1 MLSNSQNLNSVT
13 EKILDLYK
21 KEECPLHICVQNGTS
36 HLYHVLNDVNQA
48 NRCLNT
54 PLHLAALYQ
63 RFDLVLWLLKSGA
76 NPQLQN
82 LLRDTPLHIA
92 AAIDKRGFIVQL
104 FLDYQANLQLQ
115 NVEGNTPL
123 HIAVSCQNLMAI
135 EHFFNYKNGTE
146 VVLNIMNNYGKTP
159 LDLADEN
166 KDSLNFINKKRKN
179 IARYMVTHQFSL
191 DNYKHFVNNIGID
204 INNMLLANRQL
215 ILTGLINYF
224 NRPEIQPSTLERKL
238 ASIKNSI
245 ECGARIFKM
254 DGNGKSMVSMLVGI
268 DDDQRKRSVCNTLE
282 AHKKKLSFEEEKLF
296 IEEEK
301 SCIEEM
307 PNGSEKEQMCR
318 LLQRWQSGVELYR
331 CLKGTVAN
339 MPALNPIDDKKRGT
353 DEQQFKRHKQAL
365 IKKSILKGWLQQRT
379 RPGNYIDN
387 IINISQPS
395 TSRGCSARSFC
406 EDG

>member
-36 HLYHVLNDVNQA
+36 YLYHVLNDVNQA

-63 RFDLVLWLLKSGA
+63 RLDLVLWLLKRGA

-92 AAIDKRGFIVQL
+92 AAVDKRGFIVQL
-104 FLDYQANLQLQ
+104 LLDYQANLQLQ

-146 VVLNIMNNYGKTP
+146 VVLNIINNCGKTP

-166 KDSLNFINKKRKN
+166 KDILNFINKKRKN

-224 NRPEIQPSTLERKL
+224 NRPGICQPTLNRKL
-238 ASIKNSI
+238 ISIKHSI
-245 ECGARIFKM
+245 ECDARIFQI
-254 DGNGKSMVSMLVGI
+254 DGNGKSMMSILVDI
-268 DDDQRKRSVCNTLE
+268 TDDQRRRSICNTLE
-282 AHKKKLSFEEEKLF
+282 KYKDSLCFEK
-296 IEEEK
+296 EK

-307 PNGSEKEQMCR
+307 PNGSTKEQMH
-318 LLQRWQSGVELYR
+318 LLLYRWQSGFKLYE
-331 CLKGTVAN
+331 CIEEVFLS
-339 MPALNPIDDKKRGT
+339 MSALNLVIGERRNT
-353 DEQQFKRHKQAL
+353 DERQFEEPLTTQ
-365 IKKSILKGWLQQRT
+365 SILRGWLQQKNRQHNNT
-379 RPGNYIDN
+379 HMDN
-387 IINISQPS
+387 LNISRPAA
-395 TSRGCSARSFC
+395 SRAR
-406 EDG
+406 DAG